1 MSVYLIVSAVALLFC
16 ALLGLG
22 SLLSPGWAA
31 GVVRLQAD
39 PDPERPGGFSEFRAT
54 YGGLLLML
62 HTTALIVLVQPEL
75 GLDYKVFTIFP
86 LAAAWFG
93 AGLGRTASLLLDQST
108 NRAPGLIPVWIPLEL
123 VLGLAIGA
131 PILQLG
137 AG

>member
-1 MSVYLIVSAVALLFC
+1 MPCLASEACSHRDGQLAWC
-16 ALLGLG
+16 GC
-22 SLLSPGWAA
+22 
-31 GVVRLQAD
+31 
-39 PDPERPGGFSEFRAT
+39 RPTRTRS
-54 YGGLLLML
+54 
-62 HTTALIVLVQPEL
+62 
-75 GLDYKVFTIFP
+75 FTIFP